1 MKLDHEHWNW
11 SGCVKVKLDHEHW
24 NYSRCVKVKK
34 DHEQRNWS
42 ECVKLKLDHK
52 HWNWSGCVKVKLDHE
67 HWNWSR
73 CVKVKLDHEHRNWSK
88 CVKGILN
95 QSSKDVGLHNPRS
108 KVDGNDSA
116 KVDQPLC
123 FIIPRNDGQTTKKG
137 LLYHGTNLRTTQLR
151 QFVSLQNIQVSFKH

>member
-1 MKLDHEHWNW
+1 MEAANQCVIYTHTIYTYSVGLATLIKCYRHITSRFTFRTSNSDETRYEHWNW
-11 SGCVKVKLDHEHW
+11 S
-24 NYSRCVKVKK
+24 R
-34 DHEQRNWS
+34 
-42 ECVKLKLDHK
+42 
-52 HWNWSGCVKVKLDHE
+52 CVKVKLDHE

-73 CVKVKLDHEHRNWSK
+73 CVKVKLDHEHRNWFK

-123 FIIPRNDGQTTKKG
+123 FIIPRTTGRPQKRVCCIMVQTSVP
-137 LLYHGTNLRTTQLR
+137 HN
-151 QFVSLQNIQVSFKH
+151 